1 MAGHILFVAFQDQLH
16 KCHLPDSTN
25 RLITIG
31 NSWSNQVTIPEM
43 DEEITLEWD
52 GSKLIYL
59 DTEINKMERV
69 DLKDKTIHFYVQDE
83 EQTIYYDIA
92 GYHSITF
99 GSQEYNDVSISSWNA
114 DIVLVRGKDHSTFYL
129 DIQDGDVF
137 YNYGYINEDR
147 VLHVGDQLFIEGVSI
162 TVHPEH
168 LELRSNREMKTRLTE
183 LIDLYNPYEDDYP
196 DYHRSPRI
204 IYREPDDKRTIA
216 KPANKPSKPSEQLA
230 RTIVPPLVMIAAL
243 VIISLVQPRGIF
255 IIAMLAVTVVTI
267 IFSITSYVKSV
278 KKYKADM
285 KHREETYKKYLQ
297 RKTKELFEASEE
309 QRHALHYHYPDVEKI
324 REMVTN
330 IEARIYE
337 KTMYHHDF
345 LNFRTGL
352 GRVDSSFEIEFNEEE
367 FTQEEDELVDAA
379 RDLLGQFNEL
389 RDVPVVTSLAKG
401 PVGYIGQRKL
411 VLEQLQLIVMQL
423 SLFHSY
429 HDLQFITIFPEEE
442 KKEWDWMRWMPHASV
457 RDINVRGFVYHER
470 SRDQV
475 LHSMYQVLKE
485 RKQLVEEKSN
495 TNEKLFFSPHY
506 VVLVTDE
513 KLILDHTIME
523 FFNEDPSE
531 LGVSIVFVQ
540 DVMRALPEHVK
551 TVIDIR
557 DANEGKIILEE
568 TELVNKSFKPDHFPK
583 HFNKEVVSRALA
595 PINHLQN
602 LKNSIPEQVTFL
614 ELYNV
619 EKVEELNIQTRWSQ
633 NETYKSLAVPLGL
646 RGKEDLVQLN
656 LHEKAH
662 GPHGLVA
669 GTTGSGKSEI
679 IQSYILSLAVN
690 FHPYE
695 VAFLLIDYKGGGMA
709 NLFAK
714 LPHLM
719 GTITNL
725 DKAQSMRA
733 LASIKAELQKRQ
745 RLFGEHEVNHINQYQ
760 KLFKQGKVTEP
771 MPHLFLISDEFA
783 ELKSEQPDFMKELV
797 STARIGRSLG
807 IHLILA
813 TQKPSGVVDDQIW
826 SNSKFKLALKVQN
839 AGDSNEILKTPDA
852 AEITLPGRAYLQVGN
867 NEIYEL
873 FQSAWSGA
881 DYIPDKSEQDYVDMT
896 IYAIN
901 ELGQYDILTEDLS
914 GLEHKEEVEKIPT
927 ELDAV
932 IDHIADY
939 TEKQEMEPLAKP
951 WLPPLPEKIFGP
963 ELHAVAFEEA
973 WKEPKKPLQPMI
985 GLLDQPEL
993 QKQSPLTLNLSKDGH
1008 LAVFSSPGYGKSTF
1022 LQTVVMDLAR
1032 QHNPEHFHVYL
1043 LDFGTNGLLPLKN
1056 LPHVADT
1063 FLIDEEEKIGK
1074 LVRMIS
1080 SIVKQRKQQLSKY
1093 GVANIEMFE
1102 KASGETVPNI
1112 SLVIDNYES
1121 VRDAEF
1127 VDDFERIITQIAR
1140 EGASIGIHLIIS
1152 AGRQS
1157 AMRMPLLSNIKT
1169 QIALFLIET
1178 TEARSIVGRTD
1189 IELEEIAGR
1198 GLVKLEEPALFQTML
1213 PENGEEA
1220 LEIIDK
1226 LQATAKAMEEAW
1238 DGEYPESIPMMPEGV
1253 VDFEQFKNQR
1263 RTKKL
1268 VDEQK
1273 VPLGLDFEEVMPV
1286 GFNPAQYENLT
1297 VMSDR
1302 KDGLDRM
1309 IQSVAKNVA
1318 MMDNSYQTILIDTVE
1333 QKFKDIGSNMNT
1345 YMSETDGLRTMKAE
1359 LINEIEKRSKEG
1371 TANEQKWLVQIANLQ
1386 DFVERTGLSADDAS
1400 TMIDKGSKVG
1410 IHFIICSEYSYLGMS
1425 YEQVPKYFRGQAMI
1439 GLLSMRL
1446 GDQDM
1451 FKQPFIRQEKYPN
1464 KYECYVALDHQH
1476 VKVKIPE

>member
-16 KCHLPDSTN
+16 KCHLPANTD
-25 RLITIG
+25 RVITIG
-31 NSWSNQVTIPEM
+31 NSWSNQVTIPEI

-52 GSKLIYL
+52 GKKLIYL
-59 DTEINKMERV
+59 DNEINEIKRV
-69 DLKDKTIHFYVQDE
+69 DLKDKTIHFYIQDE

-92 GYHSITF
+92 GYNSITF
-99 GSQEYNDVSISSWNA
+99 GSQEYNDVSISGWDA
-114 DIVLVRGKDHSTFYL
+114 DIVLVRDENHSTFYL

-137 YNYGYINEDR
+137 YNYGYIKENR
-147 VLHVGDQLFIEGVSI
+147 ILHIGDQLFIDGVSI

-168 LELRSNREMKTRLTE
+168 IELRANKEIKSRLTE
-183 LIDLYNPYEDDYP
+183 LINLDNPYEGDYP

-204 IYREPDDKRTIA
+204 IYREPEDKRTIA
-216 KPANKPSKPSEQLA
+216 KPANKPAKPSEQLA

-309 QRHALHYHYPDVEKI
+309 QRHALHYHYPDVEI
-324 REMVTN
+324 ISEMVTN

-367 FTQEEDELVDAA
+367 FTQDEDELVDAA

-389 RDVPVVTSLAKG
+389 RNVPVVTSLAKG

-442 KKEWDWMRWMPHASV
+442 KKEWDWMRWLPHASV

-495 TNEKLFFSPHY
+495 TNEKLYFSPHY

-523 FFNEDPSE
+523 FFNEDPSD

-583 HFNKEVVSRALA
+583 NFNKEVVSRALA

-745 RLFGEHEVNHINQYQ
+745 RLFGEHQVNHINQYQ

-881 DYIPDKSEQDYVDMT
+881 DYIPDKNEQDYVDMT

-939 TEKQEMEPLAKP
+939 TAQQEMEPLAKP

-963 ELHAVAFEEA
+963 ELHPVAFEEA

-1080 SIVKQRKQQLSKY
+1080 TIVKQRKQQLSKY

-1127 VDDFERIITQIAR
+1127 VDEFEKTITQIAR

-1169 QIALFLIET
+1169 QIALYLIET

-1213 PENGEEA
+1213 PENGAEA

-1226 LQATAKAMEEAW
+1226 IQATAKAMDEAW
-1238 DGEYPESIPMMPEGV
+1238 DGEYPEPIPMMPEGV

-1268 VDEQK
+1268 VEEQK

-1318 MMDNSYQTILIDTVE
+1318 MMEGSYQTMLIDTAD

-1345 YMSETDGLRTMKAE
+1345 YMSETDGLQTMKAE
-1359 LINEIEKRSKEG
+1359 LVNEIEKRSKDG
-1371 TANEQKWLVQIANLQ
+1371 LTSEQKWLVQIANLQ
-1386 DFVERTGLSADDAS
+1386 DFVERTDLSVDDAS

>member
-16 KCHLPDSTN
+16 KCHLPTN
-25 RLITIG
+25 TDRVITIG
-31 NSWSNQVTIPEM
+31 NSWSSQVTIPEM

-52 GSKLIYL
+52 GKKLIYL
-59 DTEINKMERV
+59 DNEINEIKRV
-69 DLKDKTIHFYVQDE
+69 DLKDKTIHFYIQDE

-92 GYHSITF
+92 GNNSITF
-99 GSQEYNDVSISSWNA
+99 GSQEYNDVTISGWDA
-114 DIVLVRGKDHSTFYL
+114 DIVLVRDENHTTFYL

-137 YNYGYINEDR
+137 YNYGYIKEDR
-147 VLHVGDQLFIEGVSI
+147 ILHIGDQLFIDGVSI

-168 LELRSNREMKTRLTE
+168 IELRANKEIKSRLTE
-183 LIDLYNPYEDDYP
+183 LINLDNPYEGDYP

-204 IYREPDDKRTIA
+204 IYREPEDKRTIA
-216 KPANKPSKPSEQLA
+216 KPANKPAKPSEQLA

-309 QRHALHYHYPDVEKI
+309 QRHALHYHYPDVEI
-324 REMVTN
+324 ISEMVTN

-389 RDVPVVTSLAKG
+389 RNVPVVTSLAKG

-442 KKEWDWMRWMPHASV
+442 KKEWDWMRWLPHASV

-495 TNEKLFFSPHY
+495 TNEKLYFSPHY

-583 HFNKEVVSRALA
+583 NFNKEVVSRALA

-745 RLFGEHEVNHINQYQ
+745 RLFGEHQVNHINQYQ

-881 DYIPDKSEQDYVDMT
+881 DYIPDKNEQDYVDMT

-963 ELHAVAFEEA
+963 ELHPVAFEEA

-1080 SIVKQRKQQLSKY
+1080 TIVKQRKQQLSKY

-1127 VDDFERIITQIAR
+1127 VDEFEKTITQIAR

-1169 QIALFLIET
+1169 QIALYLIET

-1213 PENGEEA
+1213 PENGAEA

-1226 LQATAKAMEEAW
+1226 LQATAKAMDEAW
-1238 DGEYPESIPMMPEGV
+1238 GGEYPEPIPMMPEGV

-1268 VDEQK
+1268 VEEQK

-1318 MMDNSYQTILIDTVE
+1318 MMDSSYQTMLIDTAD
-1333 QKFKDIGSNMNT
+1333 QKFKEIGIKMST
-1345 YMSETDGLRTMKAE
+1345 YMSETEGLQTIKAE
-1359 LINEIEKRSKEG
+1359 LVNEIEKRSKDG
-1371 TANEQKWLVQIANLQ
+1371 VTSEQKWLVQIANLQ
-1386 DFVERTGLSADDAS
+1386 DFVERTDLSIDDAS
-1400 TMIDKGSKVG
+1400 TMVDKGSKVG